1 MLINCPECGREIS
14 DKSEKCI
21 HCGFPLQ
28 ESDVQICV
36 IDGVERDLTEI
47 FSHMKN
53 NENYDPFR
61 YFMDHFN
68 MDMVPALTLRN
79 YIRATNAIPKEYD
92 SSREQEYDDEVGKIQ
107 RENPKYLPRCPVCQ
121 STNIRKISGISKAG
135 SAALF
140 GLFAVGKVSKQ
151 WHCNNCK
158 SEF

>member
-14 DKSEKCI
+14 DSVEKCI

-47 FSHMKN
+47 FAHMKRDD
-53 NENYDPFR
+53 NYDPSG
-61 YFMDHFN
+61 YFEENYNMTQMDSF
-68 MDMVPALTLRN
+68 VLRN
-79 YIRATNAIPKEYD
+79 YIRNTETVPKVYD
-92 SSREQEYDDEVGKIQ
+92 SSRQEEYIDESDRI
-107 RENPKYLPRCPVCQ
+107 REANPKYLPRCPVCQ

-140 GLFAVGKVSKQ
+140 GLFALGKVSKQ